1 MFDPLIDVSWTAGLL
16 WLAATAITGFLVSWI
31 LSDLRPTKRV
41 FYIPVLALVTGT
53 LTAGYLLWSEAGG
66 SFWSNRWGYGIV
78 GAVLAGGLLTAL
90 LSRRPIPHGQPSAIT
105 AGTLGWDGLVY
116 GAVEG
121 LLLSVLP
128 VVITWQMLSSNGWDG
143 GWRSAAAGAV
153 AIVASVV
160 VIVIH
165 HLGYPD
171 FRGAKMGQAVLGCGI
186 LSIAYLLTA
195 SVIAPIVAHAL
206 LHVVIVRMGMELPPH
221 EETPET
227 AGITDVTRAAA

>member
-1 MFDPLIDVSWTAGLL
+1 MFDPQIDVSWTAGLL
-16 WLAATAITGFLVSWI
+16 WLAGTAVAGFLVSWV

-53 LTAGYLLWSEAGG
+53 LMAGYLSWSEAGMG
-66 SFWSNRWGYGIV
+66 FWTNRWGYGLV
-78 GAVLAGGLLTAL
+78 GAVIAGGLLTAL
-90 LSRRPIPHGQPSAIT
+90 LSRRPVHGQPNAIT
-105 AGTLGWDGLVY
+105 VGTLGWDGLVY
-116 GAVEG
+116 GAAEG
-121 LLLSVLP
+121 SLLSVLP

-143 GWRSAAAGAV
+143 GWRSVAAGAA

-171 FRGAKMGQAVLGCGI
+171 FRGAKMGQAILGCGI

-195 SVIAPIVAHAL
+195 SVIAPIVAHGV
-206 LHVVIVRMGMELPPH
+206 LHVVIVRKGMELPPH
-221 EETPET
+221 EETHE
-227 AGITDVTRAAA
+227 ADMSDIIRAAA